1 MTLFKKII
9 TSLMFWG
16 EFKAPPNPF
25 VFFLYATMCKM
36 FLRFLEKPNFEE
48 AHSVP
53 TCAICHHGRSMDA
66 FWGCNP
72 FLNNKVAVRKGFLPQ
87 NTSLDPP

>member
-1 MTLFKKII
+1 MMLLKKIK
-9 TSLMFWG
+9 TSLIFWG
-16 EFKAPPNPF
+16 EFKTTPNPF
-25 VFFLYATMCKM
+25 VFLCATMFKM
-36 FLRFLEKPNFEE
+36 FLRFLEKPNLED

-53 TCAICHHGRSMDA
+53 TCAICHHGRSMVA

-72 FLNNKVAVRKGFLPQ
+72 FLNNKVAERKGFLPQ

>member
-1 MTLFKKII
+1 MMLFKKII

-16 EFKAPPNPF
+16 EFKTPQNHFLFLCATIFKIFERCFENPN
-25 VFFLYATMCKM
+25 
-36 FLRFLEKPNFEE
+36 LED

-53 TCAICHHGRSMDA
+53 TCAICHHGRSMEA

-72 FLNNKVAVRKGFLPQ
+72 FLNNKVAVRKGLPPQ

>member
-1 MTLFKKII
+1 MMLFKKII

-16 EFKAPPNPF
+16 EFKTPQTH
-25 VFFLYATMCKM
+25 FL
-36 FLRFLEKPNFEE
+36 FLCGTIFKIFERCFEKPNLED

-72 FLNNKVAVRKGFLPQ
+72 FLNNKVAVRKGLLP
-87 NTSLDPP
+87 

>member
-1 MTLFKKII
+1 MVCYNFKIFCRI
-9 TSLMFWG
+9 
-16 EFKAPPNPF
+16 
-25 VFFLYATMCKM
+25 V
-36 FLRFLEKPNFEE
+36 EKPNFED
-48 AHSVP
+48 AHSVS

-72 FLNNKVAVRKGFLPQ
+72 LLNSKVAERKGLPPQ

>member
-1 MTLFKKII
+1 MMLFKKIR
-9 TSLMFWG
+9 TSLMFWV
-16 EFKAPPNPF
+16 EFKTPPNH
-25 VFFLYATMCKM
+25 FFLVCYNVLNVFAIFRKAT
-36 FLRFLEKPNFEE
+36 FGG
-48 AHSVP
+48 HSVP

-72 FLNNKVAVRKGFLPQ
+72 FLNNKVAERKGFLPQ